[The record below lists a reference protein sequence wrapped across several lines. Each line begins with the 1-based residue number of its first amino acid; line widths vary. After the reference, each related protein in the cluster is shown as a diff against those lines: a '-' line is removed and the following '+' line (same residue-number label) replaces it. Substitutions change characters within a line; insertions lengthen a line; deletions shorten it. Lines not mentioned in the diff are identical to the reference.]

1 MQWIQPLII
10 KSHTIT
16 RLQVFARAFCHTSDE
31 NLLKGSGEYSICVG
45 KVIGCLGNRMRGS
58 DTELENHLKTCGK
71 NTRYISETFQNELI
85 YCCSKLIKDALIKD
99 IKETFFFKLADEAS
113 DCSNQEQLSYVLR
126 FADKVVG

>member
-1 MQWIQPLII
+1 
-10 KSHTIT
+10 
-16 RLQVFARAFCHTSDE
+16 
-31 NLLKGSGEYSICVG
+31 
-45 KVIGCLGNRMRGS
+45 MRGS

-85 YCCSKLIKDALIKD
+85 YCCGKLIKDALIKD
-99 IKETFFFKLADEAS
+99 IKETFFLKLADEAS